1 MSDAPLVRMATRA
14 MWKGAISFGLVTVPV
29 SLSVA
34 VRPKDVQ
41 FHQVHDKDG
50 GRIREKRV
58 CEVDGKEVPYEHV
71 AKGYEVAKGEI
82 VVIGRD
88 ELKAVDPVAD
98 KTIAVEQFVELPEID
113 PLYFDR
119 TYFVAPDGKAASHAY
134 ALFTAVLE
142 KSGQVAVARIVLS
155 TKQHLCLVRAKDGRL
170 LLTTLAYGDEV
181 AEAPDVPHATP
192 TAQEL
197 KMASLL
203 VDQMV
208 GTFEPGK
215 FHDEHR
221 ERVIALVK
229 QKAQGRTI
237 AVPEEKAAAPIADLT
252 EALRRSIEEHKGKG
266 APKGHRRH
274 KKAA

>member
-1 MSDAPLVRMATRA
+1 MATRA

-29 SLSVA
+29 SLNVA
-34 VRPKDVQ
+34 VRPRDVQ

-58 CEVDGKEVPYEHV
+58 CELDGKEVPYEHV
-71 AKGYEVAKGEI
+71 AKGYEVSKGEL

-119 TYFVAPDGKAASHAY
+119 TYYVAPDGKAASHAY
-134 ALFTAVLE
+134 ALFTSVLE
-142 KSGQVAVARIVLS
+142 KAGQVAIARIVIS
-155 TKQHLCLVRAKDGRL
+155 TKQHLCMLRAKGGRL
-170 LLTTLAYGDEV
+170 LLTTLVYGDEV

-192 TAQEL
+192 SAQEL

-203 VDQMV
+203 LDQMI
-208 GTFEPGK
+208 GTFDANR

-229 QKAQGRTI
+229 QKAEGKTI
-237 AVPEEKAAAPIADLT
+237 TVAEEKAPAPIADLT

-266 APKGHRRH
+266 AAKGHRRH